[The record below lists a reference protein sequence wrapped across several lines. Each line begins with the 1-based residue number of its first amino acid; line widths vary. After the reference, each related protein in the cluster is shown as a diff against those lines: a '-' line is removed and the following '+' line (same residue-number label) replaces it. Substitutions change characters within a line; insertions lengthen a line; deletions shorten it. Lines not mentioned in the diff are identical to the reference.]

1 MTVEQRIKIEK
12 AIAKL
17 VISAMLKAQYKM
29 RVFDG
34 EEYVTEKT
42 DSKADLLKAMFA
54 TDEETLTVYDNGKCI
69 GQIQF
74 VYGNDGYDVISDY
87 STSLEAD
94 LKPVFARIEKMEGA

>member
-42 DSKADLLKAMFA
+42 DSKEDLLKAMFS
-54 TDEETLTVYDNGKCI
+54 TDEDALAVYDNGKYI
-69 GQIQF
+69 GQINF

-87 STSLEAD
+87 NSIFEAD
-94 LKPVFARIEKMEGA
+94 LKPVFARIDKMERA